1 METKTILHILRNPS
15 GFSYDQIMDA
25 RLAACDLIEKYE
37 KEATNKPKKYLL
49 FLMNFYEANGGML
62 DFIDVFNSIEECKN
76 HAKATT
82 FEWFQIV
89 DRDTLL
95 IVAENYCDSLV

>member
-1 METKTILHILRNPS
+1 METKLILHILRN
-15 GFSYDQIMDA
+15 SYGLSHDTKREA
-25 RLAACDLIEKYE
+25 CLAAADLIEKYE

-49 FLMNFYEANGGML
+49 FLLNIYECSGGMD